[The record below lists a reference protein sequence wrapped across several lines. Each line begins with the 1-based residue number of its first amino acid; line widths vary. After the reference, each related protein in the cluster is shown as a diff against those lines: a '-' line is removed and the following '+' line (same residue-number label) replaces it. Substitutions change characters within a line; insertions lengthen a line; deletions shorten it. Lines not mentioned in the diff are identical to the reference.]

1 MCGRRDQQGRA
12 VLGLITFLGFKEK
25 LTLFL
30 AVGFMESFPQEHRAV
45 LTGTGVKQE
54 GWKAGGQILLS
65 CSQQNTAHSSESGSI

>member
-1 MCGRRDQQGRA
+1 MTQSPFFSPKFPCTWAGEGRSVCGRRDQQGRA

-54 GWKAGGQILLS
+54 G
-65 CSQQNTAHSSESGSI
+65 